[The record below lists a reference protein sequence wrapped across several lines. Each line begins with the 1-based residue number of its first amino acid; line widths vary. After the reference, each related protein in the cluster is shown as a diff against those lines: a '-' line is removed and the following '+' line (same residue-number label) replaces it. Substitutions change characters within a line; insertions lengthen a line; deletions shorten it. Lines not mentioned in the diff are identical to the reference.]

1 MNDDHTLAWLL
12 RSRRRQLLLKHLSQP
27 MTAQQLSELVD
38 LSRRDCSDVLAELS
52 NAGLLTCL
60 NSEALRSRLY
70 GLTLLGQATR
80 SDFYPHLRAYQ
91 QPAGIDWSLY
101 GFVCFSHR
109 SAVILSL
116 DLPRS
121 PAEIKRH
128 ARCCNPNI
136 RMSANNVRNVIREF
150 KQMGIV
156 SVLQTRGAYPKY
168 ELTEEGRQF
177 QTLLRQAA
185 STLDND
191 SNK

>member
-12 RSRRRQLLLKHLSQP
+12 RSRRRQLLLKHFAQP
-27 MTAQQLSELVD
+27 MTAQQLSERVD

-52 NAGLLTCL
+52 NAGLLACL
-60 NSEALRSRLY
+60 NPKATRSRLY
-70 GLTLLGQATR
+70 GLTTRGQAVR

-109 SAVILSL
+109 STVVLSL

-128 ARCCNPNI
+128 AKYCNPNI

-150 KQMGIV
+150 CDMNIV
-156 SVLQTRGAYPKY
+156 SPVTTRGTYPKY

-191 SNK
+191 SNQ